1 MTTLGYSLNL
11 KCSLYYCSVSWRILP
26 ERPVCGF
33 VRRFILLK
41 GKLIKV
47 RNLSS
52 GNTRNLG
59 IAYYSSFFSIFST
72 LCLSWRALFLIPESS
87 RRRSS
92 VARYLWKYWN
102 SNIFQRFQIF
112 SRQFQYFP
120 DNSNIFLR
128 DQYIQ
133 NFLWNQI
140 IFYGIKEFSV
150 ILQFNAQ
157 LKKRTF
163 FFF

>member
-112 SRQFQYFP
+112 SRQFQYFSEGSIYSEFSMK
-120 DNSNIFLR
+120 SN
-128 DQYIQ
+128 
-133 NFLWNQI
+133 NFLWNQR
-140 IFYGIKEFSV
+140 IFYWMKGFS
-150 ILQFNAQ
+150 LNFN
-157 LKKRTF
+157 TF
-163 FFF
+163 EWYTIIIS